1 MSSDDPKKPDD
12 EEADV
17 GAEAPVEPITLDR
30 YLSKRRPVQK
40 TGWVQIVSMVA
51 MLGALVM
58 IMMYKDSCGRQVS
71 QLLGNV
77 APGPGS
83 AAPGTAAPGPGSLA
97 PKGVPARPR
106 APVLPP
112 TLARPSAPPQA
123 PASVP
128 TKAPPKDPKPAK

>member
-12 EEADV
+12 EEANV

-51 MLGALVM
+51 MLGALIM
-58 IMMYKDSCGRQVS
+58 IMMYKDTCGRQVS
-71 QLLGNV
+71 QLVGNV
-77 APGPGS
+77 APGPGPGS
-83 AAPGTAAPGPGSLA
+83 AAPSAAPP
-97 PKGVPARPR
+97 RPR

-112 TLARPSAPPQA
+112 ALARPSAPTSA
-123 PASVP
+123 PASAAP
-128 TKAPPKDPKPAK
+128 SAPPRPSIKDPKSAK